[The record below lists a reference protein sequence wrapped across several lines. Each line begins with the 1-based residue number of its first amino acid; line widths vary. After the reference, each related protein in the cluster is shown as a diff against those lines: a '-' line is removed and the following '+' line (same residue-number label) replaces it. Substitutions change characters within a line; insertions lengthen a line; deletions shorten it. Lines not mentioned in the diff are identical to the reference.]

1 MRDEDV
7 KGEKA
12 LAVEAESTRG
22 NPRDHWEEKPAELR
36 VKPSGSEVVSFR
48 LPTEELN
55 RLEDAAASVGETI
68 SQFIRRA
75 LETRLQG
82 GTQLSPAFDRI
93 DPGAM
98 TVVVRSAYAGSSTL
112 IDESYF
118 QGVPDFA
125 PLTVQGSLRSD
136 S

>member
-1 MRDEDV
+1 MTNDKVKRED
-7 KGEKA
+7 A
-12 LAVEAESTRG
+12 LAVAAESTRR
-22 NPRDHWEEKPAELR
+22 NPDKSWDETPAELR

-55 RLEDAAASVGETI
+55 RLEAAASALGETI
-68 SQFIRRA
+68 SQFIRAAITLR
-75 LETRLQG
+75 LEG
-82 GTQLSPAFDRI
+82 GAQLSPFFDRI

-98 TVVVRSAYAGSSTL
+98 SVVVLGSYRASSTL

-125 PLTVQGSLRSD
+125 PLTVQGALRND
-136 S
+136 